1 MTQLD
6 SKKWEK
12 IIVIEE
18 RSFIGSATGR
28 ANGTVSQLQTET
40 DKEKKGHSAKLS
52 YNIS

>member
-1 MTQLD
+1 MTKLD

-28 ANGTVSQLQTET
+28 KNGTHSVTTSDRNRQR
-40 DKEKKGHSAKLS
+40 EKRT
-52 YNIS
+52 